1 MNVWIWGPCLWDTL
15 QSSAFLCDSY
25 TINPV
30 PLLKPLKVLLP
41 CIFCRNSYKTFYDE
55 LGDPAMGKSAFYVY
69 KIHETVNKK
78 LSTQRIEAFIE
89 KQTNWTLDQKSFF
102 RNSSLEMFQDATIKP
117 FHSPTM
123 EVLKKRFLVN
133 REESLS
139 WRNLS
144 TSLLAIVMALQEHPE
159 PLKYKSELETFLKAL
174 RSVVLSAKQYNS
186 TSIVQVLDAIIE
198 QKSYEEMRSLLENA
212 KYSPIIPAVYSDV
225 KVITNLVKAGACI
238 ENTCT

>member
-25 TINPV
+25 NIGPV

-41 CIFCRNSYKTFYDE
+41 CIFCRNSYNTFYDQ
-55 LGDPAMGKSAFYVY
+55 LGDPALGKSALYVY

-89 KQTNWTLDQKSFF
+89 KQTLWSLDQKAFF
-102 RNSSLEMFQDATIKP
+102 RNSSLEMFQDTTIKP

-133 REESLS
+133 REEAIS
-139 WRNLS
+139 WRNVS
-144 TSLLAIVMALQEHPE
+144 TSLLAIVMALQEYSE
-159 PLKYKSELETFLKAL
+159 PLKHRSELETFLKAL
-174 RSVVLSAKQYNS
+174 RSILVAAKQYNS
-186 TSIVQVLDAIIE
+186 TSIVQVLDALLV
-198 QKSYEEMRSLLENA
+198 QKTYQDMQTLLENA
-212 KYSPIIPAVYSDV
+212 KYSPIIPSVYSNV
-225 KVITNLVKAGACI
+225 KLITNLVKAGACI

>member
-1 MNVWIWGPCLWDTL
+1 
-15 QSSAFLCDSY
+15 
-25 TINPV
+25 
-30 PLLKPLKVLLP
+30 
-41 CIFCRNSYKTFYDE
+41 
-55 LGDPAMGKSAFYVY
+55 MGKSAFYVY

-144 TSLLAIVMALQEHPE
+144 TSLLAIVMALQEHTE

-186 TSIVQVLDAIIE
+186 TSIVQVLDALLE
-198 QKSYEEMRSLLENA
+198 QKSYEEMRTLLENA